1 MEISENCGGNSGN
14 GDSVSFRT
22 KTRNRNMR
30 KVKCDNCGGDNVETI
45 ADSFGICR
53 DCGYK
58 FVLKED
64 IAERRREEEEK
75 NAVTQPIEC
84 EKCGSTDVE
93 VIADS
98 FGVCKHCGTKF
109 VIKSNEPNINVTKNE
124 INVYDNRPRVNF
136 PAVHKG
142 YLIYGCEF
150 SPDDFLREVYI
161 QLTQCKNVPADIL
174 DSQFDPVQTGY
185 RQFVKVRAN
194 VSLNYNASI
203 GYDHEEQYVVY
214 EENSRGIK

>member
-84 EKCGSTDVE
+84 EKCGSTDIE

-109 VIKSNEPNINVTKNE
+109 VTIICLRYGLDGKEVHTQLEVADMLNISRSYVSRIEKK
-124 INVYDNRPRVNF
+124 
-136 PAVHKG
+136 AVEK
-142 YLIYGCEF
+142 LSKELK
-150 SPDDFLREVYI
+150 D
-161 QLTQCKNVPADIL
+161 
-174 DSQFDPVQTGY
+174 
-185 RQFVKVRAN
+185 
-194 VSLNYNASI
+194 
-203 GYDHEEQYVVY
+203 
-214 EENSRGIK
+214 